1 MTAELITLAA
11 FFLFV
16 VVAVVA
22 VGYFLVV
29 RQKQSPAP
37 TSSIFTNVVPSE
49 DEMEPTLRA
58 SFVNAMQRV
67 GGAFPAATTSSDK
80 VRRQLEAAG
89 FRWDT
94 APQVLF
100 GIKYAGALF
109 LMGFGGATAAQ
120 SGQGVLGVLV
130 GGLCLGAFGFLTP
143 DRVLEMMIRRRAER
157 LRRALPAAL
166 DLLVLGLEA
175 GQSMDQA
182 MMETSRSLRNMH
194 PDLSAELYRVHL
206 EARASKSR
214 LDAYRHMAERN
225 RQPELT
231 KLVNLMIDSDRFGTS
246 IAPALRTHAR
256 YLRTRF
262 RQRAQEAARK
272 VGVKLVFPV
281 FFLILPSVLLVTL
294 GPALLQMKQQL
305 ESIIR

>member
-1 MTAELITLAA
+1 MTAELTLLAA
-11 FFLFV
+11 FFGFV
-16 VVAVVA
+16 VLAVLG
-22 VGYFLVV
+22 VGYFFVL
-29 RQKQSPAP
+29 RPR
-37 TSSIFTNVVPSE
+37 TSSVAVSSILVGA
-49 DEMEPTLRA
+49 EPAEPEPLSLRD
-58 SFVNAMQRV
+58 SFVHAMRRV
-67 GGAFPAATTSSDK
+67 GQAFPAARTSHDS

-89 FRWDT
+89 FRWDA

-100 GIKYAGALF
+100 GVKYAAALF
-109 LMGFGGATAAQ
+109 LAGLGGATAAQ
-120 SGQGVLGVLV
+120 AGHGIFGVLLV
-130 GGLCLGAFGFLTP
+130 ALCLGGFGFLVP
-143 DRVLEMMIRRRAER
+143 DRVIGFMIRRRSER
-157 LRRALPAAL
+157 LRRALPATL

-175 GQSMDQA
+175 GQSVDQA
-182 MMETSRSLRNMH
+182 MLETSVSLRNIH
-194 PDLSAELYRVHL
+194 PELSAELYRVHL
-206 EARASKSR
+206 DARASKSR
-214 LDAYRHMAERN
+214 LDAYRHLAERN

-272 VGVKLVFPV
+272 VSVKLVFPV

-294 GPALLQMKQQL
+294 GPALLQMKMQL

>member
-1 MTAELITLAA
+1 MTAEFIVLAGFFGFVA
-11 FFLFV
+11 LAVLVAGYFFLMHAKPE
-16 VVAVVA
+16 VAA
-22 VGYFLVV
+22 
-29 RQKQSPAP
+29 A
-37 TSSIFTNVVPSE
+37 SSILAGPGLEQEPSLQ
-49 DEMEPTLRA
+49 D
-58 SFVNAMQRV
+58 SFVHIMRRV
-67 GGAFPAATTSSDK
+67 GQAFPTATTSSAAA
-80 VRRQLEAAG
+80 RRQLEAAG
-89 FRWDT
+89 FRWEA

-109 LMGFGGATAAQ
+109 LAGLGGSTAAQ
-120 SGQGVLGVLV
+120 AGQGLGGVLV
-130 GGLCLGAFGFLTP
+130 GALCLGGFGFLVP
-143 DRVLEMMIRRRAER
+143 DRVLEVMVRRRSER

-175 GQSMDQA
+175 GQSVDQV
-182 MMETSRSLRNMH
+182 MLETSRSLRKMH
-194 PDLSAELYRVHL
+194 PDLGAELYRVHL

-214 LDAYRHMAERN
+214 LEAYRHLAKRN

-231 KLVNLMIDSDRFGTS
+231 KLGNLRIDSDRFGTS

-272 VGVKLVFPV
+272 VSVKLVFPV

-294 GPALLQMKQQL
+294 GPAVLQMKQQL
-305 ESIIR
+305 ENFMR

>member
-1 MTAELITLAA
+1 MTADLTLLAA
-11 FFLFV
+11 FFFFV
-16 VVAVVA
+16 VLAVVA
-22 VGYFLVV
+22 VGYFFVMRPRTSPVAAVSILVGAE
-29 RQKQSPAP
+29 PAELEQ
-37 TSSIFTNVVPSE
+37 PSLG
-49 DEMEPTLRA
+49 D
-58 SFVNAMQRV
+58 SFVHAMRRV
-67 GGAFPAATTSSDK
+67 GQAFPAARTSSAS

-89 FRWDT
+89 FRWDA

-100 GIKYAGALF
+100 GDKYAGALI
-109 LMGFGGATAAQ
+109 LAGLGGATAAQ
-120 SGQGVLGVLV
+120 SGQGMFGVLLAA
-130 GGLCLGAFGFLTP
+130 LCLGGFGFLVP
-143 DRVLEMMIRRRAER
+143 DRVVDHMIRRRSER

-175 GQSMDQA
+175 GQSVDQA
-182 MMETSRSLRNMH
+182 MLETSLSLRNIH

-206 EARASKSR
+206 DARASKSR
-214 LDAYRHMAERN
+214 LDAYHHLAERN

-262 RQRAQEAARK
+262 RQRAQETARK
-272 VGVKLVFPV
+272 VSVKLVFPV

-294 GPALLQMKQQL
+294 GPALLQMKMQL

>member
-1 MTAELITLAA
+1 MTPELILLGA
-11 FFLFV
+11 FFFFV
-16 VVAVVA
+16 VLAVMA
-22 VGYFLVV
+22 VGYFFMV
-29 RQKQSPAP
+29 RPKPSPAA
-37 TSSIFTNVVPSE
+37 TTSIFTSAEPGEVSE
-49 DEMEPTLRA
+49 EPTLRD
-58 SFVNAMQRV
+58 SFVDAMRKV
-67 GGAFPAATTSSDK
+67 GGAFPTATTASSA
-80 VRRQLEAAG
+80 VRRRLEAAG
-89 FRWDT
+89 FRWEG
-94 APQVLF
+94 ASQVLF

-109 LMGFGGATAAQ
+109 LAGLGGATAAQ
-120 SGQGVLGVLV
+120 SGQEAFGVVLGA
-130 GGLCLGAFGFLTP
+130 LCLGAFGFLVP
-143 DRVLEMMIRRRAER
+143 DRVLEVMIRNRAER

-175 GQSMDQA
+175 GQSVDQA
-182 MMETSRSLRNMH
+182 MLETSRSLRNMH

-206 EARASKSR
+206 EARANKSR
-214 LDAYRHMAERN
+214 LDAFRHLAERN

-262 RQRAQEAARK
+262 RQRAQESARK
-272 VGVKLVFPV
+272 VSVKLVFPV

-305 ESIIR
+305 ESIIK

>member
-1 MTAELITLAA
+1 MTPELIMLAV
-11 FFLFV
+11 FFFFV
-16 VVAVVA
+16 VLAVLT
-22 VGYFLVV
+22 VGYFFVL
-29 RQKQSPAP
+29 RRRIGPAAV
-37 TSSIFTNVVPSE
+37 TSIFAGAEPAEPEQPS
-49 DEMEPTLRA
+49 LRD
-58 SFVNAMQRV
+58 SFVQTMRRV
-67 GGAFPAATTSSDK
+67 GAAFPATTTSNRS

-89 FRWDT
+89 FRWDA

-109 LMGFGGATAAQ
+109 LAGLGGATAAQ
-120 SGQGVLGVLV
+120 SGQGISGVLL
-130 GGLCLGAFGFLTP
+130 GALCLGGFGFLVP
-143 DRVLEMMIRRRAER
+143 DRVIEIMIRRRAER

-182 MMETSRSLRNMH
+182 MLETSRSLRTMH

-214 LDAYRHMAERN
+214 LEAFRNLSERN

-231 KLVNLMIDSDRFGTS
+231 KLANLVIDSDRFGTS

-262 RQRAQEAARK
+262 RQRAQESARK

-305 ESIIR
+305 EFMTR

>member
-1 MTAELITLAA
+1 MTAELILLAG
-11 FFLFV
+11 FFCFV
-16 VVAVVA
+16 VLAVVA
-22 VGYFLVV
+22 VGYFFVMRPKLAPAVSSILIGA
-29 RQKQSPAP
+29 SPA
-37 TSSIFTNVVPSE
+37 E
-49 DEMEPTLRA
+49 DAEPTLRD
-58 SFVNAMQRV
+58 SFVQAMQRV
-67 GGAFPAATTSSDK
+67 GGAFPAATTSSSA

-89 FRWDT
+89 FRWDA

-109 LMGFGGATAAQ
+109 LAGLGGATAAQ
-120 SGQGVLGVLV
+120 SGQGLFGVL
-130 GGLCLGAFGFLTP
+130 LGAFCLGGFGFLIP
-143 DRVLEMMIRRRAER
+143 DRVIEVMIRRRSER

-182 MMETSRSLRNMH
+182 MLETSRSLRNMH
-194 PDLSAELYRVHL
+194 PDLSAELFRVHL

-214 LDAYRHMAERN
+214 LDVYRHLAERN
-225 RQPELT
+225 RQPEIT

-294 GPALLQMKQQL
+294 GPALLQMKMQL

>member
-1 MTAELITLAA
+1 MTAELILLAA
-11 FFLFV
+11 FFFFV
-16 VVAVVA
+16 VLAVLA
-22 VGYFLVV
+22 TGYFLVLRPRTSAV
-29 RQKQSPAP
+29 AAGSILMGAEPAEP
-37 TSSIFTNVVPSE
+37 EQFSLGDSFVHAMRSVGQVFPDARTSSHS
-49 DEMEPTLRA
+49 
-58 SFVNAMQRV
+58 
-67 GGAFPAATTSSDK
+67 

-89 FRWDT
+89 FRWDA

-100 GIKYAGALF
+100 GIKCAGALF
-109 LMGFGGATAAQ
+109 LAGLGGASAAEA
-120 SGQGVLGVLV
+120 GQGMFGVLLAA
-130 GGLCLGAFGFLTP
+130 LCLGGFGFLVP
-143 DRVLEMMIRRRAER
+143 GRVVQIMIRRRSER

-175 GQSMDQA
+175 GQSVDQA
-182 MMETSRSLRNMH
+182 MLETSRSLRNIH

-206 EARASKSR
+206 EARANKSR
-214 LDAYRHMAERN
+214 LDAYHHLAERN
-225 RQPELT
+225 GQPELT
-231 KLVNLMIDSDRFGTS
+231 QLVNVLIDSDRFGTS

-272 VGVKLVFPV
+272 VSVKLVFPV

-294 GPALLQMKQQL
+294 GPALLQMKMQL

>member
-1 MTAELITLAA
+1 MTVEFIVLAA
-11 FFLFV
+11 FFGFV
-16 VVAVVA
+16 ALAVLV
-22 VGYFLVV
+22 VGYFFVM
-29 RQKQSPAP
+29 RAKPEAAAAG
-37 TSSIFTNVVPSE
+37 SIFAGPGLVQ
-49 DEMEPTLRA
+49 EPTLQD
-58 SFVNAMQRV
+58 SFVHIMRRV
-67 GGAFPAATTSSDK
+67 GQAFPTGTTSTPAA
-80 VRRQLEAAG
+80 RRQLEAAG
-89 FRWDT
+89 FRWEA

-109 LMGFGGATAAQ
+109 LAGLGGSAATQ
-120 SGQGVLGVLV
+120 TGQGISTVLV
-130 GGLCLGAFGFLTP
+130 GALCLGGFGFLIP
-143 DRVLEMMIRRRAER
+143 DRVLEVMVRRRSER

-175 GQSMDQA
+175 GQSVDQA
-182 MMETSRSLRNMH
+182 MLETSRSLRKMH

-206 EARASKSR
+206 ESRASKSR
-214 LDAYRHMAERN
+214 LEAFRHLAQRN
-225 RQPELT
+225 RQPDLT

-272 VGVKLVFPV
+272 VSVKLIFPV

-294 GPALLQMKQQL
+294 GPAVLQMKQQL
-305 ESIIR
+305 ESFLR

>member
-1 MTAELITLAA
+1 MTGELILLAA
-11 FFLFV
+11 FFFFV
-16 VVAVVA
+16 VLAVLA
-22 VGYFLVV
+22 AGYFVVLRPRTSAVAIGSILVGAE
-29 RQKQSPAP
+29 PAEP
-37 TSSIFTNVVPSE
+37 EPPS
-49 DEMEPTLRA
+49 LRD
-58 SFVNAMQRV
+58 SFVQALRRV
-67 GGAFPAATTSSDK
+67 GQAFPAARTSSHS

-109 LMGFGGATAAQ
+109 LAGLGGATAAQ
-120 SGQGVLGVLV
+120 SGQGMSGVLLAALGL
-130 GGLCLGAFGFLTP
+130 GGFGFLVP
-143 DRVLEMMIRRRAER
+143 DRVIEFLIRRRSER

-166 DLLVLGLEA
+166 DLMVLSLEA
-175 GQSMDQA
+175 GQSVDQA
-182 MMETSRSLRNMH
+182 MVETSRSIRSMH

-206 EARASKSR
+206 EARANKSR
-214 LDAYRHMAERN
+214 LDAYRNLAGRN

-231 KLVNLMIDSDRFGTS
+231 QLVNVMIDSDRFGTS

-262 RQRAQEAARK
+262 RQRAQEAAHK
-272 VGVKLVFPV
+272 VSVKLIFPV

-294 GPALLQMKQQL
+294 APALLQLKMQL
-305 ESIIR
+305 ESILR

>member
-1 MTAELITLAA
+1 MTAELSLLAA
-11 FFLFV
+11 FFCFV
-16 VVAVVA
+16 ALAVLA
-22 VGYFLVV
+22 VGYFFVL
-29 RQKQSPAP
+29 RPRTSPVAV
-37 TSSIFTNVVPSE
+37 SSILVGAEPAEPEPPS
-49 DEMEPTLRA
+49 LRD
-58 SFVNAMQRV
+58 SFVQAMRRV
-67 GGAFPAATTSSDK
+67 GQAFPAARTSSDS

-89 FRWDT
+89 FRWDA

-100 GIKYAGALF
+100 GVKYAGALF
-109 LMGFGGATAAQ
+109 LAGLGGATAAQ
-120 SGQGVLGVLV
+120 AGQEMFGVLLSAV
-130 GGLCLGAFGFLTP
+130 CLGGFGFLVP
-143 DRVLEMMIRRRAER
+143 DRVVGYMIRRRSER

-175 GQSMDQA
+175 GQSVDQA
-182 MMETSRSLRNMH
+182 MVETSRSLRDIH

-206 EARASKSR
+206 DARASKSR
-214 LDAYRHMAERN
+214 LEAYHQLAERN

-231 KLVNLMIDSDRFGTS
+231 KLVNLLIDSDRFGTS

-272 VGVKLVFPV
+272 VSVKLVFPV

-294 GPALLQMKQQL
+294 GPALLQMKMQL

>member
-1 MTAELITLAA
+1 M
-11 FFLFV
+11 
-16 VVAVVA
+16 
-22 VGYFLVV
+22 
-29 RQKQSPAP
+29 R
-37 TSSIFTNVVPSE
+37 
-49 DEMEPTLRA
+49 
-58 SFVNAMQRV
+58 RV
-67 GGAFPAATTSSDK
+67 GQAFPAARTSNDSI
-80 VRRQLEAAG
+80 RRQLEAAG
-89 FRWDT
+89 FRWDA

-100 GIKYAGALF
+100 GVKYAGALF
-109 LMGFGGATAAQ
+109 LAGLGGASAAQ
-120 SGQGVLGVLV
+120 SGQGLFGVLL
-130 GGLCLGAFGFLTP
+130 GALCLGGFGFLVP
-143 DRVLEMMIRRRAER
+143 DRVVEFIIRRRSER
-157 LRRALPAAL
+157 LRRGLPAAL

-182 MMETSRSLRNMH
+182 MFETSLSLRNIY

-206 EARASKSR
+206 DARASKSR
-214 LDAYRHMAERN
+214 LEAYRHLAERN

-262 RQRAQEAARK
+262 RQRAQESARK
-272 VGVKLVFPV
+272 VSVKLVFPV

-294 GPALLQMKQQL
+294 GPALLQMKMQL

>member
-1 MTAELITLAA
+1 MTAGFFLLAI

-16 VVAVVA
+16 VLGVTAA
-22 VGYFLVV
+22 GYLFLL
-29 RQKQSPAP
+29 RGHAAPAAA
-37 TSSIFTNVVPSE
+37 SSTLTAPLEAAQGNA
-49 DEMEPTLRA
+49 TLRE
-58 SFVNAMQRV
+58 SFVDAMRRV
-67 GGAFPAATTSSDK
+67 GAAFPAATTSNHK
-80 VRRQLEAAG
+80 VRMQLEAAG
-89 FRWDT
+89 FRWDA

-109 LMGFGGATAAQ
+109 LAGLGGAAALQ
-120 SGQGVLGVLV
+120 AGKGIPEALLGA
-130 GGLCLGAFGFLTP
+130 LCLAGFGFLAP
-143 DRVLEMMIRRRAER
+143 DRALQIMARRRSER

-166 DLLVLGLEA
+166 DLLVLCLEA
-175 GQSMDQA
+175 GQSVDQA
-182 MMETSRSLRNMH
+182 MLEASRSLRSLH
-194 PDLSAELYRVHL
+194 PELAGELYRVHL

-214 LDAYRHMAERN
+214 LEAYRHLAERN

-231 KLVNLMIDSDRFGTS
+231 KLVNLLIDSDRFGAS

-272 VGVKLVFPV
+272 VSVKLVFPV

-305 ESIIR
+305 ESILR